1 MLTFL
6 DPAPDV
12 GITFDNFRVPEI
24 KLLNDIFLH
33 FASRSLDTSP
43 LDEAETANSDDK
55 ADTGY
60 ILRSDEEL

>member
-33 FASRSLDTSP
+33 FASRSLDTSSM
-43 LDEAETANSDDK
+43 DEAETDDK